1 MRTKTVLV
9 VAAVALALAWAA
21 PAHAQYGRQY
31 YSSWTYNSGTH
42 YYYASYY
49 YRQTPAATNYSYHY
63 AIYYPTRPQ
72 YVYYYNPANRVFWGR
87 YDLDAKGYSLLEE
100 KDRKEK
106 LEDIDEK
113 AFPKPGEMPFIP
125 GSKDERITPPEVS
138 QDLKDK
144 AKDLK
149 DADKDKKDKKDK

>member
-9 VAAVALALAWAA
+9 VAAVALAVAGAAA

-31 YSSWTYNSGTH
+31 YSSWSYSPANR
-42 YYYASYY
+42 YYYSSYY
-49 YRQTPAATNYSYHY
+49 YRPTTNVTNYSYHY
-63 AIYYPTRPQ
+63 AVYFPTRPQ
-72 YVYYYNPANRVFWGR
+72 FVYYYNPANRVFWGR

-144 AKDLK
+144 AKELAK
-149 DADKDKKDKKDK
+149 DADKDKKDK